1 MIDLHM
7 HTSYSDG
14 TDSLSELLD
23 NAEKKKLEII
33 SITDHDEIAAYIE
46 LNAHPDLRK
55 KFSGVIIPGA
65 ELKTV
70 YHSVPIE
77 VLAYGIDYQKLK
89 IHKIDQETL
98 QTKTLKALTDIA
110 RNLGFKY
117 EEKNSILW

>member
-1 MIDLHM
+1 M

-89 IHKIDQETL
+89 IQKIYILIE
-98 QTKTLKALTDIA
+98 KTLKNNGHLTS
-110 RNLGFKY
+110 LQQK
-117 EEKNSILW
+117 S